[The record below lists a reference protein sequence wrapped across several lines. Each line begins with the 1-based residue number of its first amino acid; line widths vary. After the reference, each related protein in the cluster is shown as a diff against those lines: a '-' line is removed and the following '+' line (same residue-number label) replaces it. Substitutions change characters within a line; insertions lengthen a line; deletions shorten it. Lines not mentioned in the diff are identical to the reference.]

1 MLRTKESPREIGLKT
16 SNIPDKLLV
25 SFSQLWLRA
34 DADDQGDA
42 DHDKERYC
50 DCKGECE
57 EDSN

>member
-1 MLRTKESPREIGLKT
+1 MQRTEESPHEIGLKT
-16 SNIPDKLLV
+16 SNIRDKLLV
-25 SFSQLWLRA
+25 SFSQLLHA

-50 DCKGECE
+50 DCKGEGE